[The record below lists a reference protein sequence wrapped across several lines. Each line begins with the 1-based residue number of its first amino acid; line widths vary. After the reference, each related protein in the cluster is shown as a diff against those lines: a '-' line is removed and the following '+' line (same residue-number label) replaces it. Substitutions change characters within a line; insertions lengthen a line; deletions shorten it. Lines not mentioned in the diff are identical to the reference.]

1 MGRCGVD
8 HKTMETLNKK
18 RKTMKWYAICDC
30 DNCYVSCERVFRP
43 DLEGKPVVVLSNN
56 DGCVVARSKEA
67 KQLGIK
73 AGTPYFQLKQLY
85 PNTKIEAFSSNYE
98 LYGEITG
105 RVMTIIRDM
114 TPRCFRYSIDEAF
127 AVLDGFSTEQ
137 LRDWGEQL
145 HDRIQMSVGMPISIG
160 IARTKTL
167 AKMAS
172 HFAKKYPG
180 YNHVCIID
188 SEEQQLKAARLY
200 PIGEIWGIG
209 RRYQARLEAMGI
221 RTAHDFASHSAS
233 WVRSTFKTVVIERT
247 WAELN
252 GTDCIP
258 DDIPKRKK
266 SICTSRSF
274 EGMVNDFD
282 TLRTHVAN
290 FAARCAEKL
299 RKQQSAANIIGVFID
314 SNHFRPELEQY
325 SNMTEITFATPTSA
339 TIDIVKAATA
349 CLKRIYR
356 QGIYYKRA
364 GVIMMEVVTNAAIQ
378 TDLFNFDV
386 DRHRHMTQLDNA
398 VDKIN
403 KVDGSET
410 VILSAQQYPKG
421 KKFADAIKHDH
432 KSLNPTTRWSDI
444 IKLK

>member
-1 MGRCGVD
+1 
-8 HKTMETLNKK
+8 
-18 RKTMKWYAICDC
+18 MKWYAICDC
-30 DNCYVSCERVFRP
+30 DNCFVSCERVFRP

-67 KQLGIK
+67 KLLGIK
-73 AGTPYFQLKQLY
+73 AGMPYFQLKQLY
-85 PNTKIEAFSSNYE
+85 PNTKIETFSSNYE

-105 RVMTIIRDM
+105 RVMAIIRDM

-127 AVLDGFSTEQ
+127 AVLDGFSIEQ
-137 LRDWGEQL
+137 LREWGEQL
-145 HDRIQMSVGMPISIG
+145 HDRVNMSAGMPISIG
-160 IARTKTL
+160 IAKTKTL

-188 SEEQQLKAARLY
+188 SEEQRIKAAKLY

-209 RRYQARLEAMGI
+209 RRYKTRLETMGI
-221 RTAHDFASHSAS
+221 RTAYDFANHSVS
-233 WVRSTFKTVVIERT
+233 WVRSTFKTVVLERT

-258 DDIPKRKK
+258 DDIPRRKK

-274 EGMVNDFD
+274 DGMVSDFD

-290 FAARCAEKL
+290 FAVRCAEKL
-299 RKQQSAANIIGVFID
+299 RKQQSAANIVGVFID
-314 SNHFRPELEQY
+314 SNRFRPELEQY
-325 SNMTEITFATPTSA
+325 CNMTEITFATPTST
-339 TIDIVKAATA
+339 TIDIVKASTS
-349 CLKRIYR
+349 CLTRIYR

-364 GVIMMEVVTNAAIQ
+364 GVILMEVVANTAIQ
-378 TDLFNFDV
+378 TDLFTFDAEKHSHMKQLDYTV
-386 DRHRHMTQLDNA
+386 DR
-398 VDKIN
+398 IN

-421 KKFADAIKHDH
+421 KKFADAIKHAH
-432 KSLNPTTRWSDI
+432 KSLCPTTRWSDI